1 MDRIYRMVSSFTDE
15 QSLIGLEKLSSFELS
30 QVTDIMDDYII
41 IDLKYNGEVCHG
53 REGDLNYSVLFVPQ
67 SKINIIKS
75 IETKVHE
82 GLDGYTVID
91 DITEDI
97 LYEKFDTSVFGFF
110 EFEMNFEFFK
120 YRKDYLTKDII
131 LDKILKY
138 GKDSLTE
145 NEKLFLGDKQMI
157 SPIDEI

>member
-41 IDLKYNGEVCHG
+41 IDLKYNGEVCHW
-53 REGDLNYSVLFVPQ
+53 REGDLNYSVLFMPQ
-67 SKINIIKS
+67 SKIDIIKTL
-75 IETKVHE
+75 ETKVHE

-97 LYEKFDTSVFGFF
+97 LYEKFETSVFGFL
-110 EFEMNFEFFK
+110 EFEMKFEFFK

-145 NEKLFLGDKQMI
+145 NEKLFLSDKEMI
-157 SPIDEI
+157 SPIDEF

>member
-1 MDRIYRMVSSFTDE
+1 MDRIYRMVSSYTDE

-41 IDLKYNGEVCHG
+41 IDLKYNGEVCHW
-53 REGDLNYSVLFVPQ
+53 REGDLNYSVLFMPQ

-120 YRKDYLTKDII
+120 YRKDYLTKD
-131 LDKILKY
+131 KILKY

>member
-15 QSLIGLEKLSSFELS
+15 QSSIGLEKLSSFELS
-30 QVTDIMDDYII
+30 QVTDIMDEYII
-41 IDLKYNGEVCHG
+41 IDLKYNGEVCHW
-53 REGDLNYSVLFVPQ
+53 REGDLNYSILFMTQ
-67 SKINIIKS
+67 SKIDIIKS
-75 IETKVHE
+75 LETKVHE

-97 LYEKFDTSVFGFF
+97 LYEKFDTSVFGFL
-110 EFEMNFEFFK
+110 EFEMKFEFFK

-145 NEKLFLGDKQMI
+145 NEILFLSDKEMI
-157 SPIDEI
+157 SPIDEF

>member
-15 QSLIGLEKLSSFELS
+15 QSSIGLEKLSSFELS

-41 IDLKYNGEVCHG
+41 IDLKYNGEVCHW
-53 REGDLNYSVLFVPQ
+53 REGDLNYSVLFMPQ
-67 SKINIIKS
+67 SKIDIIKS
-75 IETKVHE
+75 LETKVHE
-82 GLDGYTVID
+82 GLEGYTVID

-97 LYEKFDTSVFGFF
+97 LYEKFDTSVFGFL
-110 EFEMNFEFFK
+110 EFEMKFEFFK

-145 NEKLFLGDKQMI
+145 NEILFLSDKEMI
-157 SPIDEI
+157 SPIDEF